1 VARGTKRAVV
11 CCGGFTPDL
20 RIGGMATATEERMTD
35 ADVRGPDRGS
45 GPAAGG
51 GPVRGSGGTN
61 MILILLVVVA
71 LGLVVW
77 LVLNRGENA
86 DIEVNVPEV
95 ETPDVEI
102 KSK

>member
-1 VARGTKRAVV
+1 
-11 CCGGFTPDL
+11 
-20 RIGGMATATEERMTD
+20 MTD
-35 ADVRGPDRGS
+35 ADARGPG
-45 GPAAGG
+45 
-51 GPVRGSGGTN
+51 RGSGGTN
-61 MILILLVVVA
+61 MILILLVAVV

-77 LVLNRGENA
+77 LVMNRGDNA

>member
-1 VARGTKRAVV
+1 MM
-11 CCGGFTPDL
+11 CYGGFTSGPRLD
-20 RIGGMATATEERMTD
+20 GTATATEERMTD
-35 ADVRGPDRGS
+35 ADVRGPAPDSEPGRGS
-45 GPAAGG
+45 GPDRGG
-51 GPVRGSGGTN
+51 GPIRGSGGTN

-77 LVLNRGENA
+77 LVMNRGDNA